1 MNDDMPRPAL
11 DAKLELLETRMDARV
26 AAIESKIDAF
36 LASQSARDS
45 AQGIRNSGF
54 ETAIHRLER
63 STAELKAS
71 LNTLKT
77 TMIDTAISTVLAIVF
92 GIASFNSALTSNM
105 LAAFQAG
112 RSSAGVEQRERPSPA
127 QSPPAQAPS
136 SAQ

>member
-1 MNDDMPRPAL
+1 MNDDMPRPEL

-26 AAIESKIDAF
+26 ASIENKIDAF
-36 LASQSARDS
+36 LAAQAARDS

-71 LNTLKT
+71 LNAMKT
-77 TMIDTAISTVLAIVF
+77 TMIVTAISAVLAIVF
-92 GIASFNSALTSNM
+92 GSASFNSALTSNM

-112 RSSAGVEQRERPSPA
+112 RSSSGLEQRERATPEPSP
-127 QSPPAQAPS
+127 PVQAPS
-136 SAQ
+136 SGQ